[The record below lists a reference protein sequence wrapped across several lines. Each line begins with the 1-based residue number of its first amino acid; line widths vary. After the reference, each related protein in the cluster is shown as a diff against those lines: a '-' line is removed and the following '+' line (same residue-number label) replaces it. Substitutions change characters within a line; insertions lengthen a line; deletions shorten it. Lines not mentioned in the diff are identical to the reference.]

1 MISIDELIKELYSL
15 KQSSEQLSTM
25 FSYGGQN
32 LNNSTAVITN
42 LVRGSVTGQE
52 AAFSLSIASRSLLEA
67 SATILTL
74 SRTCDNCISNLS
86 K

>member
-1 MISIDELIKELYSL
+1 MISIDELIKEIYSL

-32 LNNSTAVITN
+32 LHNNTAIITN
-42 LVRGSVTGQE
+42 LVRGSMTGQE
-52 AAFSLSIASRSLLEA
+52 AAFSLSVASQSLLAA
-67 SATILTL
+67 SATIKTL
-74 SRTCDNCISNLS
+74 SRTCDNCIANLS

>member
-1 MISIDELIKELYSL
+1 MISIEELIKELYSL

-32 LNNSTAVITN
+32 LHNSTAVITN
-42 LVRGSVTGQE
+42 LVQGSVTGQE

-74 SRTCDNCISNLS
+74 SRTCDNCIANLS